1 MTRVLTQILA
11 GAATLAIPLM
21 TLADTQQAGTEI
33 QVAQSTTDKRLQGVQ
48 PVTPPAPNTRPIG
61 PTVRPYGSTGDDD
74 WRRNP
79 APPPQPSINRPSP
92 LYPIAPPDQGMPLV
106 PGGG

>member
-1 MTRVLTQILA
+1 MTRVLTQILVGVA
-11 GAATLAIPLM
+11 ILAIPVM
-21 TLADTQQAGTEI
+21 TLADTQQAGNEI
-33 QVAQSTTDKRLQGVQ
+33 QIAQSTADKRVQGIQ

-61 PTVRPYGSTGDDD
+61 PAVRPYGSTGDDD

-79 APPPQPSINRPSP
+79 APSPPPSVNRPAT
-92 LYPIAPPDQGMPLV
+92 LYPIAPPDQGMSLV